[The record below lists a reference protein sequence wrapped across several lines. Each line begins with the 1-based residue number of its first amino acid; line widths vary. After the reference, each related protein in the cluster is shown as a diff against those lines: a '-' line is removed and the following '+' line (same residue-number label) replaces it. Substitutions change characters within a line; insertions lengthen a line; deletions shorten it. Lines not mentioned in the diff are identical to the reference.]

1 MELLI
6 RLRADMNTPFKQRL
20 LSIHGILFA
29 VKSMQYRFGRHT
41 ILTRLAYHGH
51 GATPLMLAVM
61 TGQYEGAAA
70 LLAAGASSDTRN
82 ARNRTVTDFAREQSV
97 PLFLREALEGRTE
110 EARKLVA
117 VAIAGNTFQI

>member
-1 MELLI
+1 
-6 RLRADMNTPFKQRL
+6 
-20 LSIHGILFA
+20 
-29 VKSMQYRFGRHT
+29 
-41 ILTRLAYHGH
+41 
-51 GATPLMLAVM
+51 MLAVM